1 MNIGDYK
8 LESDTH
14 NITLSEKRIN
24 KKTNTV
30 YFKHIAYFATPQNA
44 LKYLVDLELRLDG
57 FKDLET
63 ITKKQQELYTLIDSL
78 TVLRG
83 DTINEKGH

>member
-8 LESDTH
+8 LESDTY
-14 NITLSEKRIN
+14 NITLSEKKIVKRGKNIG
-24 KKTNTV
+24 KS
-30 YFKHIAYFATPQNA
+30 YFTPMAYFATPQNA

-78 TVLRG
+78 RG
-83 DTINEKGH
+83 LPKPHNP